1 MKKGAGVHCA
11 REVHVQIFCTCSSFA
26 ASTGQTLRAADAK
39 LAGHMHASPAYMFF
53 VVAVRVGC
61 RLRVT
66 RPEKFI
72 REGSSGSRKFLA
84 IDTKF
89 GTLMEFNERNSMVCV
104 IS

>member
-1 MKKGAGVHCA
+1 MG
-11 REVHVQIFCTCSSFA
+11 T
-26 ASTGQTLRAADAK
+26 ADTK
-39 LAGHMHASPAYMFF
+39 PTGHMYVTSTYMLLWLPFLWG
-53 VVAVRVGC
+53 ADCALG
-61 RLRVT
+61 
-66 RPEKFI
+66 PEKFI

>member
-1 MKKGAGVHCA
+1 MVG
-11 REVHVQIFCTCSSFA
+11 
-26 ASTGQTLRAADAK
+26 
-39 LAGHMHASPAYMFF
+39 
-53 VVAVRVGC
+53 VRVGC
-61 RLRVT
+61 RLRAT

-84 IDTKF
+84 VDTKF